1 VLLTVVAVVI
11 AVATL
16 AAFAFRRLA
25 LWGII
30 RYLQARTLAAWRAL
44 VAEYLAGRIS
54 LDTAAAK
61 YNQIEARF
69 HRYGF
74 RAMDLRPGGPS
85 YLRSI
90 SLAPPGYRVDDPR
103 LDALVEHASFLH
115 FGPQRYA
122 EIRAWGRRQREADG
136 PSQPGGPT

>member
-1 VLLTVVAVVI
+1 LRLIVL
-11 AVATL
+11 AVAIAAATV
-16 AAFAFRRLA
+16 AFAFRRWV
-25 LWGII
+25 LWAII
-30 RYLQARTLAAWRAL
+30 RYRQARTLAAWRAL

-54 LDTAAAK
+54 LDPAAAK

-74 RAMDLRPGGPS
+74 RATDLQPGGPS

-103 LDALVEHASFLH
+103 LDALIEHASLLH

-122 EIRAWGRRQREADG
+122 EIRASMRKQREADG
-136 PSQPGGPT
+136 LSQPGGPT